1 MTNDLE
7 DAGMDFDDVSETLED
22 EQDETLTE
30 KAKEF
35 GEDIYDFASE
45 AVGPSTAVTVPVG
58 AGAAALTNQP
68 IEVGAGAGVSA
79 SLLYEAAK
87 HQKETSHEMELE
99 DGAFLGGLAA
109 MGPVGG
115 YAASKRDEIAEYAGE
130 GVDAAVDAGQSAYQT
145 ALESGAEAANYVMAE
160 GPQLANDAMASAGD
174 TAIGVG
180 AGLATIMGGA
190 LAYGKAKQKLTDD
203 REWEMD
209 EEY

>member
-1 MTNDLE
+1 MTNELE

-22 EQDETLTE
+22 ERDETLTE

-35 GEDIYDFASE
+35 GEDVYDFASE

-87 HQKETSHEMELE
+87 HHKETGRDMDLE
-99 DGAFLGGLAA
+99 DGAFLGGLTA
-109 MGPVGG
+109 MGPAGG

-130 GVDAAVDAGQSAYQT
+130 GLDAAVDAGQSAYQT
-145 ALESGAEAANYVMAE
+145 AVGAGADAANYVMAE
-160 GPQLANDAMASAGD
+160 GPQLANEAAASAGD
-174 TAIGVG
+174 AAVGVG

-190 LAYGKAKQKLTDD
+190 IAYGKAKQKLTED
-203 REWEMD
+203 RDWEVD

>member
-1 MTNDLE
+1 MNDRLD
-7 DAGMDFDDVSETLED
+7 DAGMEFDDVSETLEED
-22 EQDETLTE
+22 EGEGMVSQ
-30 KAKEF
+30 AKEF

-45 AVGPSTAVTVPVG
+45 AVGPSTAVTVPIG

-87 HQKETSHEMELE
+87 HHKETNHEMDLE

-109 MGPVGG
+109 MGPAGG

-130 GVDAAVDAGQSAYQT
+130 GLDTAVDAGQSAYQT
-145 ALESGAEAANYVMAE
+145 AIETGADAANYVMAE
-160 GPQLANDAMASAGD
+160 GPQLANEAVGSAGD
-174 TAIGVG
+174 AAVGVG

-190 LAYGKAKQKLTDD
+190 IAYGKAKQKLTEDKD
-203 REWEMD
+203 WEVD